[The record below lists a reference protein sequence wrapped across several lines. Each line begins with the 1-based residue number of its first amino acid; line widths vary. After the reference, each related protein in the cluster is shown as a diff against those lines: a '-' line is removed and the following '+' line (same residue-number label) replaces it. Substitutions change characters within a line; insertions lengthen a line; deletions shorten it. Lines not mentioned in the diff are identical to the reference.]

1 MSEISNGKNEMLEP
15 KAYGVKYAGDFRK
28 KTIAE
33 IYELYQRRLREN
45 NAIDFDDIINFTIKI
60 LVRIQMF

>member
-1 MSEISNGKNEMLEP
+1 MLEP

-45 NAIDFDDIINFTIKI
+45 NAIDFDDIINFTIKY
-60 LVRIQMF
+60 